1 MDRFGG
7 GSSNLYGNPSISSFD
22 PGRLPNNIKGGT
34 SGNSKSKSISVENKN
49 KDDDNIL
56 MNSSIKKV
64 MQKNRELHKMITQ
77 LKLKNDKLTKENDK
91 LTKENTKYKKIV
103 EKYKSR

>member
-1 MDRFGG
+1 MDRFDN
-7 GSSNLYGNPSISSFD
+7 SANLYGGSSISSFD
-22 PGRLPNNIKGGT
+22 PGHLPKVN
-34 SGNSKSKSISVENKN
+34 SKSISVENKI

-64 MQKNRELHKMITQ
+64 MQKNRELHKQVAQ
-77 LKLKNDKLTKENDK
+77 LKIENDK

>member
-1 MDRFGG
+1 MDRFDGV
-7 GSSNLYGNPSISSFD
+7 SSNLYGDSSISSFD
-22 PGRLPNNIKGGT
+22 PGHLPTINGDT
-34 SGNSKSKSISVENKN
+34 SGNSKSKNITGGISVENKI

-64 MQKNRELHKMITQ
+64 MQKNRELHKIVA
-77 LKLKNDKLTKENDK
+77 KLKIENDE

>member
-1 MDRFGG
+1 MDRFDN
-7 GSSNLYGNPSISSFD
+7 SANLYGGSSISSFD
-22 PGRLPNNIKGGT
+22 PGHLPKV
-34 SGNSKSKSISVENKN
+34 NSKSITGGIRNKSVENKM
-49 KDDDNIL
+49 KDDNNIL

-64 MQKNRELHKMITQ
+64 MQKNRELHKMVTQ
-77 LKLKNDKLTKENDK
+77 LKLENDK

>member
-1 MDRFGG
+1 MDRFNDG
-7 GSSNLYGNPSISSFD
+7 SNLYGNSIITSFD
-22 PGRLPNNIKGGT
+22 PGHLPKVNGGT
-34 SGNSKSKSISVENKN
+34 SGKTISVENKI

-64 MQKNRELHKMITQ
+64 MQKNRELHKMVT
-77 LKLKNDKLTKENDK
+77 KLKIENDK

-103 EKYKSR
+103 EKYKSK

>member
-1 MDRFGG
+1 MDRFDN
-7 GSSNLYGNPSISSFD
+7 SANLYGGSSISSFD
-22 PGRLPNNIKGGT
+22 PGHLPKV
-34 SGNSKSKSISVENKN
+34 NSKNITGGIRGKTIENKS
-49 KDDDNIL
+49 DDNIL

-64 MQKNRELHKMITQ
+64 MQKNRELHKMVVQ
-77 LKLKNDKLTKENDK
+77 LKIDNDK

>member
-7 GSSNLYGNPSISSFD
+7 GSSNLYGNTIITSFD
-22 PGRLPNNIKGGT
+22 PGHLPNDIKGG
-34 SGNSKSKSISVENKN
+34 KSISIENKI

-64 MQKNRELHKMITQ
+64 MQKNRELHKMIA
-77 LKLKNDKLTKENDK
+77 KLKIENDK
-91 LTKENTKYKKIV
+91 LTKENTKYKNIV
-103 EKYKSR
+103 QKYKSR

>member
-1 MDRFGG
+1 MDRFKSGG
-7 GSSNLYGNPSISSFD
+7 SNLYGNKIITSFD
-22 PGRLPNNIKGGT
+22 PGHLPTIKGGSSDKT
-34 SGNSKSKSISVENKN
+34 ISVENKI

-64 MQKNRELHKMITQ
+64 MQKNRELHKQ
-77 LKLKNDKLTKENDK
+77 VAKLKIENDK

-103 EKYKSR
+103 EKYKSK

>member
-1 MDRFGG
+1 MDRFSGD
-7 GSSNLYGNPSISSFD
+7 SSNLYGGSIISSFD
-22 PGRLPNNIKGGT
+22 PGHLPKV
-34 SGNSKSKSISVENKN
+34 NSKSVSVENKI

-64 MQKNRELHKMITQ
+64 MQKNRELHKMVT
-77 LKLKNDKLTKENDK
+77 KLQSENDK
-91 LTKENTKYKKIV
+91 LTKENAKYKKIV

>member
-1 MDRFGG
+1 MDRFDN
-7 GSSNLYGNPSISSFD
+7 SNNLYGGSSISSFD
-22 PGRLPNNIKGGT
+22 PGHLPKV
-34 SGNSKSKSISVENKN
+34 NSKNINVENKM

-64 MQKNRELHKMITQ
+64 MQKNRELHKMVTQ
-77 LKLKNDKLTKENDK
+77 LKLENDK

-103 EKYKSR
+103 EKYKSK